1 MAALIVTYP
10 TRQGGRFDADYYIA
24 THMPLVEEKW
34 GQYGLVSARAFLPD
48 GASPALAAVALLEF
62 TDGAAID
69 AATGSPEAGDVFG
82 DIANF
87 TDLAPVAQKC
97 A

>member
-10 TRQGGRFDADYYIA
+10 SRDGGRFDADYYAA
-24 THMPLVEEKW
+24 THIPLVEDKW
-34 GQYGLVSARAFLPD
+34 RQFGLSSARAFLPD
-48 GASPALAAVALLEF
+48 GGAPALAAVAVLEF

-69 AATGSPEAGDVFG
+69 RALGSPEAGAVFG

-87 TDLAPVAQKC
+87 TDLAPLAQKC
-97 A
+97 V